1 MENQRNMTDLPL
13 EVLDRI
19 FRYCGNTVNKVNL
32 AQAHP
37 YFVEAFVYHSRN
49 AFKDIYY
56 LTGISMSCW
65 EYILPLC
72 GSNVNLIKRSAYK
85 TNDLSLD
92 NLILQHCH
100 NLKDISLSFDVEGLN
115 YVSNFISDKKN
126 SVKSLDLH
134 FKGSRTSE
142 DQIKLLEDLPD
153 LPHLT
158 KLRIK
163 QTPSDDLHCI
173 QKFINLTELDL
184 EIVREFYPKVAPA
197 DPVDIFSICAPLKK
211 LRLLKVKGID
221 IASDDPEVNPTLN
234 SLEDLNIVHCDISM
248 EFPVFPKLKVIQF
261 NYIRTFTSAS
271 LVRKSIINQGETLER
286 LLFLRGTTPYD
297 GEGLLELVKG
307 CRKLRYFLAPIHAVK
322 FTLDLVTRLINDL
335 KKNGYTTD
343 DPLEL
348 VMDEYFKL
356 KWLCHWLKF
365 ASSEK
370 LIKPRLDEPV
380 EYNLKNYP
388 WY

>member
-1 MENQRNMTDLPL
+1 MENRRNITDLPL
-13 EVLDRI
+13 EVLNRI

-56 LTGISMSCW
+56 FTGISMSCW
-65 EYILPLC
+65 EFILPLC
-72 GSNVNLIKRSAYK
+72 GSNVNLIKRTAYK

-100 NLKDISLSFDVEGLN
+100 NLKDISFKFDVEGLS

-126 SVKSLDLH
+126 SVKTLDLYFH
-134 FKGSRTSE
+134 GSRTSE

-163 QTPSDDLHCI
+163 QTPSDD
-173 QKFINLTELDL
+173 
-184 EIVREFYPKVAPA
+184 
-197 DPVDIFSICAPLKK
+197 
-211 LRLLKVKGID
+211 
-221 IASDDPEVNPTLN
+221 
-234 SLEDLNIVHCDISM
+234 
-248 EFPVFPKLKVIQF
+248 
-261 NYIRTFTSAS
+261 RTITSAS
-271 LVRKSIINQGETLER
+271 SVRRSIINQGETLER
-286 LLFLRGTTPYD
+286 LLFISGTTPYD

-307 CRKLRYFLAPIHAVK
+307 CRKLRYFLAPIHEVK
-322 FTLDLVTRLINDL
+322 FHLDLVKRLVTAL
-335 KKNGYTTD
+335 GENGFTPD

-356 KWLCHWLKF
+356 KWLCHWMKF
-365 ASSEK
+365 TSNEK
-370 LIKPRLDEPV
+370 LINPRLSGPE
-380 EYNLKNYP
+380 EYKLKSPY
-388 WY
+388 W